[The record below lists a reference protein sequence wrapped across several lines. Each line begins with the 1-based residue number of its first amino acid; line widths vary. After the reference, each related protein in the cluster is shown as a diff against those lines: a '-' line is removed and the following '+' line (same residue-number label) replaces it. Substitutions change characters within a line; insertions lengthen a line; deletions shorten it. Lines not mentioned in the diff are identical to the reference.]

1 MTEINV
7 HRELEIENQNKRIRG
22 IQLENYSELQRIIEN
37 YMNRE
42 NGLIQEYRIGVQN
55 RSIEQEY
62 RI

>member
-7 HRELEIENQNKRIRG
+7 HREFEIENQNQRIRG